1 MKKITMSII
10 VTMASILSVQAQT
23 LNPTPSISSPNSA
36 DNFKG
41 GYTFSYATAG
51 TPWDGSLISYGGFAN
66 NYDSQINSD
75 YLEGKNISFRTR
87 NGDTNIWNPWIELAT
102 RGINNFKGDQVVTNG
117 SITSSITNDGGG
129 HINLENP
136 SKTSNGIA
144 KKWTIFN
151 MTGVYGNSLQ
161 FWAYDNLGCSTS
173 GGMCNNRF
181 TIMDNGNVGVG
192 TSSPSDKLSVL
203 GGISKLTISGT
214 DGTFD
219 NLIKY
224 GHKSDLESGAN
235 NVNRWHGIDATI
247 TAGRPDNNKLKFKL
261 YAGGTENK
269 EPIDVM
275 TLVGNGNV
283 GIGTTNP
290 TAKLTVAGDIN
301 SREVRVTVEAG
312 ADFVFEN
319 DYDLP
324 SLNFVESF
332 IKENKHLPQI
342 ASAKEMQE
350 NGINL
355 SEMNIKLLQKIEEM
369 TLYMIE
375 QNKKILV
382 LEKQNEKFSALERR
396 LEKMENGS
404 K

>member
-1 MKKITMSII
+1 MSII

>member
-1 MKKITMSII
+1 
-10 VTMASILSVQAQT
+10 MASILSVQAQT